1 MLKKEPL
8 HYRDHPIQSPYGRR
22 EHVFKE
28 SEKKKK
34 DSMMCVMSKGMSVN
48 DKVQYAIR
56 VVKQTFS

>member
-1 MLKKEPL
+1 MCSRNKK
-8 HYRDHPIQSPYGRR
+8 
-22 EHVFKE
+22 
-28 SEKKKK
+28 KKKK